1 MNEFINMS
9 DENNNVRPDVLSA
22 LVAEIR
28 SLREE
33 NTRRNAQ
40 LEERFT
46 ALELQQQQTAEAPEP
61 TPSVTPSIPVEND
74 RVVATHSPHL
84 AKRPKLRDI
93 PRFGGDKSQWRSWK
107 LETEGKLRVDKEA
120 LGDAEGHFI
129 YVFMSLEG
137 KAKDNV
143 TTFVEM
149 QTEKRTFDVAELLN
163 RLELLYGERDR
174 KQRATRNLHS
184 IKQGE
189 NEPFTSFYP
198 RFEREIANA
207 NAEYWPDD
215 SKISYLQEALND
227 KMKAAL
233 IGSDPSVISSYVGLA
248 ERCDSLSSQMELLGQ
263 WKRPRGNARGL
274 DHGGGQ
280 AAQKQPGQK
289 AEVRREDMMEWEP
302 TPQASSQV
310 NAARTRRDKN
320 INGYQSKR
328 PEDQA
333 LLGKRAKWVE
343 QTEMDA
349 RYREGRCLRCGRD
362 NCRVE
367 RCPLAAPVRPG
378 TATRRTQVNVA
389 VPSRPA
395 VTIAAIAEEDE
406 DTASH
411 SDEDLD

>member
-1 MNEFINMS
+1 MAEDNNMQ
-9 DENNNVRPDVLSA
+9 PDVLSA

-33 NTRRNAQ
+33 NSRRNTQ
-40 LEERFT
+40 FEERFI
-46 ALELQQQQTAEAPEP
+46 ALELQQHQQSRSSELPEP
-61 TPSVTPSIPVEND
+61 TPSVTPAVPIED
-74 RVVATHSPHL
+74 IHVVATHSPHPT
-84 AKRPKLRDI
+84 KRPKLRDI
-93 PRFGGDKSQWRSWK
+93 PKFGGDKAQWRSWK

-120 LGDAEGHFI
+120 LGDAEGHFMYI
-129 YVFMSLEG
+129 FMSLEG

-149 QTEKRTFDVAELLN
+149 QTEKKTFNVAELLN

-233 IGSDPSVISSYVGLA
+233 IGSDPSAISSYVGLA
-248 ERCDSLSSQMELLGQ
+248 RRCDSLSSQMELLGQ
-263 WKRPRGNARGL
+263 WKRPRGNTKSS
-274 DHGGGQ
+274 DNYDNHQNHGGQ
-280 AAQKQPGQK
+280 AAQKQSGQK
-289 AEVRREDMMEWEP
+289 TEVRREDMMEWEP
-302 TPQASSQV
+302 TLQASAKV
-310 NAARTRRDKN
+310 NAARTRSDKN
-320 INGYQSKR
+320 TYGHQSNR

-333 LLGKRAKWVE
+333 LLGKRAKWVD

-362 NCRVE
+362 NCRIE
-367 RCPLAAPVRPG
+367 RCPLAAPIRPAN
-378 TATRRTQVNVA
+378 ATRRTRVNAVA
-389 VPSRPA
+389 PTRPA
-395 VTIAAIAEEDE
+395 VTNAEIAEDE
-406 DTASH
+406 ASSH
-411 SDEDLD
+411 SDEDSD